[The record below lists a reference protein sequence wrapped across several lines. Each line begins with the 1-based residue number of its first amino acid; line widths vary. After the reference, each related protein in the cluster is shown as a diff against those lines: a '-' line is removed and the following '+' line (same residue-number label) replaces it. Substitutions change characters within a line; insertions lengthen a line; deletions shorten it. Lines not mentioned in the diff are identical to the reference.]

1 MEERTIMNKTD
12 KLISITFSI
21 LSIMFIISY
30 KSQGYIN
37 GVSIWNLQSFILAP
51 VLIILGCIDLK
62 EKNMR
67 GLINIILG
75 IIQIIL
81 IINNFLL

>member
-1 MEERTIMNKTD
+1 MNKAD
-12 KLISITFSI
+12 KLISTTFSI
-21 LSIMFIISY
+21 LSILYIISF

-37 GVSIWNLQSFILAP
+37 GVSMWNLQSFILAP
-51 VLIILGCIDLK
+51 ILIILGYNDIK
-62 EKNMR
+62 KKNML

-81 IINNFLL
+81 IINNFIL

>member
-1 MEERTIMNKTD
+1 MNKTD
-12 KLISITFSI
+12 KLISTTFSI
-21 LSIMFIISY
+21 LSILYIISF

-37 GVSIWNLQSFILAP
+37 GVSMWNLQSFILAP
-51 VLIILGCIDLK
+51 ILIILGYNDIK
-62 EKNMR
+62 KKNML

-81 IINNFLL
+81 IINNFIL

>member
-1 MEERTIMNKTD
+1 MNKTD

-21 LSIMFIISY
+21 LSILYIVSF

-51 VLIILGCIDLK
+51 VLIILGCIDIK
-62 EKNMR
+62 KKNML
-67 GLINIILG
+67 GLINIIMG

-81 IINNFLL
+81 IIKKFML

>member
-1 MEERTIMNKTD
+1 MMNKAD
-12 KLISITFSI
+12 KLISTTFSI
-21 LSIMFIISY
+21 LSILYIISF

-37 GVSIWNLQSFILAP
+37 GVSMWNLQSFILAP
-51 VLIILGCIDLK
+51 ILIILGYNDIK
-62 EKNMR
+62 KKNML

-81 IINNFLL
+81 IINNFIL